1 MGQGQASSYDYVIIG
16 GGSAGCVLAN
26 RLSADPDVSV
36 VLLEAG
42 PPDWS
47 PLIHIPSGIIG
58 LMWSRFLNWYYW
70 TAPQKH
76 MDGRRLYW
84 PRGKTLG
91 GSSAINAQC
100 YTRGSAADYDHW
112 AELGN
117 RGWGY
122 AEMLNYFRRSERF
135 EDGENAYHGAG
146 GSYTVSRPRHVNPLN
161 EKFIAAAQACGY
173 ARNDDFGGATDQGFG
188 LYNVAQDNGRR
199 CSNADAFLHPVRHR
213 ANLTVLTRAHA
224 DRILFEGTTACGVAL
239 RQGWLRRR
247 RTIRARREVL
257 LCGGAI
263 NSPQLLMLSG
273 VGPADVLSA
282 HGITPVIEREGV
294 GRNLQ
299 DHLDISLID
308 IEKTR
313 LSLRMSPKFLLVDA
327 PRALYQYVRHGRGQF
342 TSNIAESGGFI
353 SSTGDPRQ
361 SDLQIHFIA
370 TIEQDHGNL
379 INTMKHHGYSLRI
392 CDLHPASRGRI
403 TLASRDPR
411 RHPVIDPNYLAE
423 PRDVA
428 HMTQAVKIGYR
439 IMRSEPLVSHMDRPL
454 EPLDED
460 LADDKAIEAYV
471 RRRAETI
478 YHPVGTCRMGHD
490 KDAVVDDRLRVHG
503 ATGLRVVD
511 ASIMP
516 TIVGGNTNAPT
527 TAIAEKAA
535 DMIRADHALAS

>member
-1 MGQGQASSYDYVIIG
+1 MGDETQASYDYVIVG

-26 RLSADPDVSV
+26 RLTADPDISV
-36 VLLEAG
+36 VMLEAG

-70 TAPQKH
+70 TAPQQH
-76 MDGRRLYW
+76 MGGRKLYW

-122 AEMLNYFRRSERF
+122 SEMLAYFKRSERF
-135 EDGENAYHGAG
+135 EDGENDYHGAG
-146 GSYTVSRPRHVNPLN
+146 GGYAVSKPRHSNPLN
-161 EKFIAAAQACGY
+161 EKFIQAAQACGY
-173 ARNDDFGGATDQGFG
+173 PRNDDFGGATDQGFG
-188 LYNVAQDNGRR
+188 LYDVAQHNGRR
-199 CSNADAFLHPVRHR
+199 CSNADAFLHPVKHR
-213 ANLTVLTRAHA
+213 KNLTILTRAQA
-224 DRILFEGTTACGVAL
+224 ERILFEGRRATGVTL
-239 RQGWLRRR
+239 RQGLLKRK
-247 RTIRARREVL
+247 RTLHARQEVL
-257 LCGGAI
+257 LCSGAI

-273 VGPADVLSA
+273 VGSRDAIEP
-282 HGITPVIEREGV
+282 HGIPMVAELDGV

-299 DHLDISLID
+299 DHLDISVID
-308 IEKTR
+308 IEKTK
-313 LSLRMSPKFLLVDA
+313 LSLRMSPKFILIDSPKA
-327 PRALYQYVRHGRGQF
+327 IYQYFRHGRGQF

-353 SSTGDPRQ
+353 STTDDPRQ
-361 SDLQIHFIA
+361 SDLQFHFIA

-379 INTMKHHGYSLRI
+379 INTMKHHGYSLRV

-403 TLASRDPR
+403 TLASAKPRDYPI
-411 RHPVIDPNYLAE
+411 IDPNYLAE
-423 PRDVA
+423 PRDIEQ
-428 HMTQAVKIGYR
+428 MIKAVKIAR
-439 IMRSEPLVSHMDRPL
+439 NIMRAKPLAEHLERPL
-454 EPLDED
+454 EPQE
-460 LADDKAIEAYV
+460 ADVKDDAAIADYV

-490 KDAVVDDRLRVHG
+490 KSAVVDDRLRVHTLE
-503 ATGLRVVD
+503 ALRVVD

-535 DMIRADHALAS
+535 DMIIADRMA